1 MVCELPGVI
10 DFCSCNLEDVTVEIY
25 KIPWGR
31 ANDKPKAFDLSQIL
45 FPLDCIVMSSG
56 PPPTLISVSFF

>member
-1 MVCELPGVI
+1 MVCELPGVM
-10 DFCSCNLEDVTVEIY
+10 DFCSCNLEDVTFEIY

-45 FPLDCIVMSSG
+45 F
-56 PPPTLISVSFF
+56 SFV